1 MRDKPTKKLFRKLDK
16 TVPGFSHIFN
26 PKKIFDLN
34 KNQSGLLEFAASF
47 LLMLDEAS
55 KTKAY
60 RKAFPKITK
69 QKTLIR
75 QNFCC
80 NDCGKYSELMQFHHK
95 NGNRVDN
102 RLENC
107 EALCPNCHAR
117 KTRKKGLG
125 S

>member
-1 MRDKPTKKLFRKLDK
+1 MFTRDKPTKKLFRKLDK
-16 TVPGFSHIFN
+16 KIPGFSHIFD

-34 KNQSGLLEFAASF
+34 KNESGLLEFAASF

-55 KTKAY
+55 KTKAD
-60 RKAFPKITK
+60 RKAFSKLTK

-80 NDCGKYSELMQFHHK
+80 NDCGKYSELLQFHHK
-95 NGNRVDN
+95 NGNRSDN

-117 KTRKKGLG
+117 KTRRKG
-125 S
+125 

>member
-1 MRDKPTKKLFRKLDK
+1 MIPPSKRLLKKLDK

-34 KNQSGLLEFAASF
+34 KNESGLLEFAASF

-55 KTKAY
+55 KTKAD

-80 NDCGKYSELMQFHHK
+80 NDCGKYSELLQFHHK
-95 NGNRVDN
+95 NGDRSDN
-102 RLENC
+102 KLENC

-117 KTRKKGLG
+117 ETKKKF
-125 S
+125 